1 MNITFIGGG
10 NMANALIGG
19 MLNQGFAKT
28 DIRVVEPNADAAG
41 RLRNQY
47 GIEVAKEATPDA
59 LAADLIMLAVKP
71 QVMKSVAA
79 GIAPHL
85 KSQLVVS
92 IAAGIRAAD
101 LSRWL
106 GGHQRLV
113 RAMPNTPAMVLS
125 GVTGLYAM
133 AGVSA
138 DERARAQ
145 RVLEAV
151 GAVVWVEQEAGM
163 DTITAVSGSGP
174 AYVFYFMEGLEEAA
188 IAQGLSAEQARQ
200 LSLATFS
207 GAAKLAA
214 QSSEDVATLR
224 ARVTSKGGTTERAIH
239 TMEGAQLK
247 QIIIDAVRAAALR
260 SRELGDELG
269 SD

>member
-19 MLNQGFAKT
+19 MLGQGFAKT
-28 DIRVVEPNADAAG
+28 DIRVVEPNADTAG
-41 RLRNQY
+41 KLRAQY
-47 GIEVAKEATPDA
+47 GISVFDEANA
-59 LAADLIMLAVKP
+59 ESLASDLIMLAVKP
-71 QVMKSVAA
+71 QVMKAVAQ
-79 GIAPHL
+79 GIAPL
-85 KSQLVVS
+85 LDKQLVVS

-133 AGVSA
+133 AGVSTE
-138 DERARAQ
+138 ERGSAQ

-151 GAVVWVEQEAGM
+151 GAVVWVDDESGI

-188 IAQGLSAEQARQ
+188 IAQGLSAEQARS
-200 LSLATFS
+200 LSLATFA

-214 QSSEDVATLR
+214 QSADDVATLR

-247 QIIIDAVRAAALR
+247 QIIIDAVRAAAQR
-260 SRELGDELG
+260 SKELGDELG
-269 SD
+269 SA

>member
-19 MLNQGFAKT
+19 MLSQGFAHS
-28 DIRVVEPNADAAG
+28 DIHVVEPNTETADK
-41 RLRNQY
+41 LRGQY
-47 GIEVAKEATPDA
+47 GVAVSSEANAEA
-59 LAADLIMLAVKP
+59 LATDLIVLAVKP
-71 QVMKSVAA
+71 QQLRAVAA
-79 GIAPHL
+79 GIAPQL
-85 KSQLVVS
+85 KSQTVVS
-92 IAAGIRAAD
+92 IAAGVRAAD
-101 LSRWL
+101 LARWL
-106 GGHQRLV
+106 GGYGRVV

-133 AGVSA
+133 ASVTA
-138 DERARAQ
+138 EERTQAQ

-151 GAVVWVEQEAGM
+151 GAVVWVEEESGM

-188 IAQGLSAEQARQ
+188 IAQGLTAQQARQ
-200 LSLATFS
+200 LSLATFA

-239 TMEGAQLK
+239 TMEAAQLK
-247 QIIIDAVRAAALR
+247 QIIGDAVRAAAQR

-269 SD
+269 GD

>member
-19 MLNQGFAKT
+19 MLNRGFANT
-28 DIRVVEPNADAAG
+28 DIRVVEPNAETADK
-41 RLRNQY
+41 LRGQY
-47 GIEVAKEATPDA
+47 GVAVHGEANAEA
-59 LAADLIMLAVKP
+59 LATDLVVLAVKP
-71 QVMKSVAA
+71 QQLRAVAA

-85 KSQLVVS
+85 KAQTVVS
-92 IAAGIRAAD
+92 IAAGVRAAD
-101 LSRWL
+101 LARWL
-106 GGHQRLV
+106 GGYGRVV

-133 AGVSA
+133 ASVTDA
-138 DERARAQ
+138 ERAQAQ

-151 GAVVWVEQEAGM
+151 GAVVWVEDESGI

-200 LSLATFS
+200 LSLATFA
-207 GAAKLAA
+207 GAAKLAG
-214 QSSEDVATLR
+214 QSSDDVATLR

-239 TMEGAQLK
+239 AMEAAQLK
-247 QIIIDAVRAAALR
+247 QIIVDAVRAAAQR

-269 SD
+269 AN